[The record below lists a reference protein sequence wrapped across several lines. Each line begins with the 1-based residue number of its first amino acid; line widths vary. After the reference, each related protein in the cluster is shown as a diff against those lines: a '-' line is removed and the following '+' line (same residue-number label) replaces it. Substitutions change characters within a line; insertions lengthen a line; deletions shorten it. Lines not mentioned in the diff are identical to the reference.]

1 MQLYKLK
8 KMEIQELA
16 NTDVNELNNIR
27 KIIEQMSK
35 FNQIEI
41 LRIFC
46 KYPHVTVNENKYGIH
61 INLSEIND
69 EIIDE
74 IKNYIK
80 YVNAQEMQLINAEK
94 EQENFKNIYFIKS

>member
-1 MQLYKLK
+1 
-8 KMEIQELA
+8 MEIQETTNVDA
-16 NTDVNELNNIR
+16 NELNNIR
-27 KIIEQMSK
+27 KLIEQMSK

-46 KYPHVTVNENKYGIH
+46 KYPEVTVNENKYGIH
-61 INLSEIND
+61 INLSEIQSG
-69 EIIDE
+69 IIDE

-80 YVNAQEMQLINAEK
+80 YVNAQEAQLNNAEQ

>member
-1 MQLYKLK
+1 
-8 KMEIQELA
+8 MEIQETTNVDA
-16 NTDVNELNNIR
+16 NELNNIR
-27 KIIEQMSK
+27 KLIEQMSK

-46 KYPHVTVNENKYGIH
+46 KYPEVTVNENKYGIH
-61 INLSEIND
+61 INLSEIQS

-80 YVNAQEMQLINAEK
+80 YVNAQEAQLNNAEQ